1 VGGLFGDPWRI
12 GKSTGTPLRIGGE
25 PVGTGQ
31 LFSSDFGR
39 GLLALAD
46 AAALTA
52 LINTFTDV
60 LKGLVPPSGGGTVN
74 FLRADGTWAAPPSG
88 GGGGGYADGDYGD
101 IIAGGSGTTL
111 NIDSAVLSAYGRTLT
126 AAANASAARGVLGLG
141 TAALSAVGDFQP
153 IDSDLTAIAALATTA
168 FGRGFLAL
176 ADAAAT
182 QTYLGL
188 GTAALNATG
197 DFQPIDSDLTAIAA
211 LSTTA
216 YGRGLLTLA
225 DAGALKASLAIAYAD
240 VSGLG
245 TAAQQNIGTSGA
257 NVPLLNATNSW
268 SAAQTFGAIT
278 TGRITASSTAQI
290 TSSASPSSGVGLE
303 LGYNT
308 VSAAGFVQA
317 IDRAT
322 GQWKDMWVRGTAVSV
337 RCHATTGMPAE
348 VLNVSPSGVN
358 VTSGYFDVTAD
369 MGFAAGAGA
378 RLQWNSSSGAALSGT
393 GVSYDL
399 GLRNALGTSVLLIPH
414 NSTQALFTG
423 DVAITGAVSASNLSG
438 TNTGDQFTAL
448 TSSRILGRVTAGFG
462 AAEQLTGTQTTALL
476 DTFTTALKGLAP
488 PSGGGT
494 VNFLRADGSWAVPP
508 GSGGGGG
515 LPLPTIYR
523 LTANHSNSTVTPS
536 TITDGSTPWTHTM
549 VAGKTYY
556 IRVFGLYQS
565 GTATTGGRMN
575 LLGAG
580 GLAGTVS
587 GMMWG
592 GIVQAAAAS
601 TLEAPIYSFANAAGA
616 FLLTTGV
623 NPINAPHIWGAEF
636 VFHCTTGGTLSMQ
649 WASET
654 AVATQLNSG
663 SIMMVQLLN

>member
-1 VGGLFGDPWRI
+1 MVGGVSSYVPFDELVQRLLDTGLF
-12 GKSTGTPLRIGGE
+12 
-25 PVGTGQ
+25 
-31 LFSSDFGR
+31 
-39 GLLALAD
+39 
-46 AAALTA
+46 
-52 LINTFTDV
+52 
-60 LKGLVPPSGGGTVN
+60 
-74 FLRADGTWAAPPSG
+74 G
-88 GGGGGYADGDYGD
+88 GGGGLVDGDYGD
-101 IIAGGSGTTL
+101 VTVSSGGTVITLDGGAVTLAKMADVAAGTVFYRKTGG
-111 NIDSAVLSAYGRTLT
+111 A
-126 AAANASAARGVLGLG
+126 GVPEVQ
-141 TAALSAVGDFQP
+141 T
-153 IDSDLTAIAALATTA
+153 LAT
-168 FGRGFLAL
+168 
-176 ADAAAT
+176 
-182 QTYLGL
+182 
-188 GTAALNATG
+188 
-197 DFQPIDSDLTAIAA
+197 
-211 LSTTA
+211 
-216 YGRGLLTLA
+216 
-225 DAGALKASLAIAYAD
+225 LKADLAIAYGD

-257 NVPLLNATNSW
+257 NVPLLNAVNSW

-303 LGYNT
+303 LGWSTANT
-308 VSAAGFVQA
+308 AALVQA
-317 IDRAT
+317 IDRDA
-322 GQWKDMWVRGTAVSV
+322 GSQWKDLWLRGSV
-337 RCHATTGMPAE
+337 ISLRCHATTGTPAE
-348 VLNVSPSGVN
+348 ALNVSPSGVN

-399 GLRNALGTSVLLIPH
+399 GLRNALGTSVLLVPH
-414 NSTQALFTG
+414 NSTQVLFPG
-423 DVAITGAVSASNLSG
+423 SIAVTGAASASNLSG
-438 TNTGDQFTAL
+438 TNTGDETKA
-448 TSSRILGRVTAGFG
+448 TIDTKIG
-462 AAEQLTGTQTTALL
+462 A
-476 DTFTTALKGLAP
+476 
-488 PSGGGT
+488 SGGATEFYRKDGT
-494 VNFLRADGSWAVPP
+494 WAVPA
-508 GSGGGGG
+508 GGGGGG

-536 TITDGSTPWTHTM
+536 TITDGTTPWTHTM

-556 IRVFGLYQS
+556 VRVFGLYQS

-601 TLEAPIYSFANAAGA
+601 TLEAPIYSFANGAGA

-623 NPINAPHIWGAEF
+623 SPINAPHIWGAEF